1 MRKASRQ
8 HQKQERVGMIT
19 GLTLLGI
26 LVILFFVNLAAGE
39 DLVRVSDSV
48 TGSLNV
54 AFGQRESEGIYLGED
69 HQLLADIAPMD
80 EKQVSMTMS
89 AINQFAYSRSDL
101 SFYLMLVPEPA
112 AILADRLP
120 ANVQLEDEQAQFAE
134 VQAQVGRRLTWVD
147 PWEILSKYKDE
158 DVYYKTEKVW
168 TTKGAYYGFQALA
181 ETMGL
186 DLDKLPELEAYA
198 VSADFN
204 GSLSKESGF
213 EKSYV
218 EPIYFYAAKDSADE
232 ATVLVEA
239 GSTKMATLYNAE
251 ALDTEEQL
259 NLFLGGDRDYL
270 DIHTLAGGNRK
281 LLLVKDTYANSLV
294 SFLTYYFQEIVV
306 VDSASYEGNVKEIL
320 REKDITDVLF
330 LYGGDDFVTTDS
342 ICRVLDYEASE

>member
-8 HQKQERVGMIT
+8 QQNKERISMIT
-19 GLTLLGI
+19 GLALLGI
-26 LVILFFVNLAAGE
+26 LVILGIVNLAAGE
-39 DLVRVSDSV
+39 DLTRVSESV
-48 TGSLNV
+48 TDSLSV
-54 AFGQRESEGIYLGED
+54 AFGQRESDGIYLGED

-80 EKQVSMTMS
+80 EEQVSMTMS

-101 SFYLMLVPEPA
+101 SFYLMLVPEPG
-112 AILADRLP
+112 AILSNKLP

-134 VQAQVGRRLTWVD
+134 VEEQVGRRLTFVD
-147 PWEILSKYKDE
+147 PWETLLKRRDE

-168 TTKGAYYGFQALA
+168 TTKGAYYGFQVLA
-181 ETMGL
+181 EAMDL

-218 EPIYFYAAKDSADE
+218 EPIYFYAARNSADE

-251 ALDTEEQL
+251 ALETEDQL

-281 LLLVKDTYANSLV
+281 LLLVKDTYANSMV

-306 VDSASYEGNVKEIL
+306 VDSASYDGNVKEIL

-342 ICRVLDYEASE
+342 ICRVLNYDTSE